1 MQIKQVLNNNVIT
14 VLDEQEH
21 ELVIMGRGIAFGR
34 KAGDKVDESRIEK
47 IFKLDDKE
55 MNKRLME
62 LLAEIPLSFVEV
74 SEEIIRYAKQHTN
87 KKIHDNIYVSLTDHI
102 YYAVERFQQGID
114 IKNALLWETKRF
126 YPDEYRIGQHALSI
140 IAEKV
145 GIILPEDEAGFIA
158 LHIVNAQMNEDMPVM
173 INITKFIQDV
183 LHIVKFHFGIE
194 YDEESLAYYRF
205 VTHLKFFAQRILNHR
220 SQKEEDNSLFEMVK
234 VNYSKAFSCAQKIQS
249 YIQKIYQEQLTNEDL
264 LYLTIH
270 IHRVVQKKEVYNQSQ
285 P

>member
-205 VTHLKFFAQRILNHR
+205 VTHLKF
-220 SQKEEDNSLFEMVK
+220 
-234 VNYSKAFSCAQKIQS
+234 
-249 YIQKIYQEQLTNEDL
+249 L
-264 LYLTIH
+264 LS
-270 IHRVVQKKEVYNQSQ
+270 ES
-285 P
+285 

>member
-34 KAGDKVDESRIEK
+34 KAGDEVDDSKIEK

-74 SEEIIRYAKQHTN
+74 SEEIIRYAKQHTS

-126 YPDEYRIGQHALSI
+126 YPDEYRTGQHALSI

-220 SQKEEDNSLFEMVK
+220 NQKEEDNSLFEMVK
-234 VNYSKAFSCAQKIQS
+234 NNYSRAFACAQKIQS
-249 YIQKIYQEQLTNEDL
+249 YIQKMYQEQLTNEDL

-270 IHRVVQKKEVYNQSQ
+270 IHRIVQKKVEYS
-285 P
+285 

>member
-34 KAGDKVDESRIEK
+34 KAGDLVEESKIEK
-47 IFKLDDKE
+47 TFKLDDKE

-62 LLAEIPLSFVEV
+62 LLSEIPLSFVEV
-74 SEEIIRYAKQHTN
+74 SEEIIRYAKQNTS

-220 SQKEEDNSLFEMVK
+220 KQKEEDNSLFDMVK
-234 VNYSKAFSCAQKIQS
+234 TNYSKAYACVQKVQS
-249 YIQKIYQEQLTNEDL
+249 YIQKMYQEQLTNEDL

-270 IHRVVQKKEVYNQSQ
+270 IHRIVQKKEEYN
-285 P
+285 

>member
-34 KAGDKVDESRIEK
+34 KAGDEVDDSKIEK

-74 SEEIIRYAKQHTN
+74 SEEIIRYAKQHTS

-220 SQKEEDNSLFEMVK
+220 NQKEEDNSLFEMVK
-234 VNYSKAFSCAQKIQS
+234 NNYSRAFACAQKIQS
-249 YIQKIYQEQLTNEDL
+249 YIQKMYQEQLTNEDL

-270 IHRVVQKKEVYNQSQ
+270 IHRIVQKKVEYS
-285 P
+285 

>member
-14 VLDEQEH
+14 VLGEQEQ
-21 ELVIMGRGIAFGR
+21 ELVIMGRGIAFGC
-34 KAGDKVDESRIEK
+34 KAGDEVDETKIEK
-47 IFKLDDKE
+47 TFKLDDKE
-55 MNKRLME
+55 MNERLME
-62 LLAEIPLSFVEV
+62 LLSEIPLSFVEV
-74 SEEIIRYAKQHTN
+74 SEEIIQYAKQHTN

-102 YYAVERFQQGID
+102 YYAVERFKQGID
-114 IKNALLWETKRF
+114 IKNAMLWETKRF

-220 SQKEEDNSLFEMVK
+220 KHKDEDNSLFEMVK
-234 VNYSKAFSCAQKIQS
+234 TNYSKAYACAQKVQS
-249 YIQKIYQEQLTNEDL
+249 YIQKMYQEQLTNEDL

-270 IHRVVQKKEVYNQSQ
+270 IHRIVQKKEEHS
-285 P
+285 

>member
-249 YIQKIYQEQLTNEDL
+249 YIQKMYQEQLTNEDL

>member
-14 VLDEQEH
+14 VLDEQDQ

-34 KAGDKVDESRIEK
+34 KAGDDVDESQIEK
-47 IFKLDDKE
+47 TFKLDDKE
-55 MNKRLME
+55 MNKRLLE

-74 SEEIIRYAKQHTN
+74 SEDIIQYARKHTN

-102 YYAVERFQQGID
+102 YYAVERFQQGIA

-126 YPDEYRIGQHALSI
+126 YPEEYRIGQHALSI

-158 LHIVNAQMNEDMPVM
+158 LHLVNAQMNEDMPVM

-194 YDEESLAYYRF
+194 YEEDSLAYYRF

-220 SQKEEDNSLFEMVK
+220 TQKDSDNSLFEMVK
-234 VNYSKAFSCAQKIQS
+234 TNYSRAYACAQKVQS
-249 YIQKIYQEQLTNEDL
+249 YIQKMYQEQLTDEDM

-270 IHRVVQKKEVYNQSQ
+270 IHRIVQKKEENS
-285 P
+285 

>member
-34 KAGDKVDESRIEK
+34 KAGDEVDDSRIEK

-74 SEEIIRYAKQHTN
+74 SEEIIRYAKQHTS

-220 SQKEEDNSLFEMVK
+220 KQKEEDNSLFEMVK
-234 VNYSKAFSCAQKIQS
+234 NNYSKAFACAKKIQS
-249 YIQKIYQEQLTNEDL
+249 YIQKMYQEQLTNEDL

-270 IHRVVQKKEVYNQSQ
+270 IHRIVQKKVEYS
-285 P
+285 

>member
-14 VLDEQEH
+14 VLDEQDQ

-34 KAGDKVDESRIEK
+34 KAGDNVDESRVEK
-47 IFKLDDKE
+47 TFKLDDKE
-55 MNKRLME
+55 MNKRLLE

-74 SEEIIRYAKQHTN
+74 SEEIIQYARKHTN
-87 KKIHDNIYVSLTDHI
+87 KKIHNNIYVSLTDHI
-102 YYAVERFQQGID
+102 YYAAERFQQGID

-126 YPDEYRIGQHALSI
+126 YPEEYRVGQHALSI

-158 LHIVNAQMNEDMPVM
+158 LHLANAQMNEDMPVM

-183 LHIVKFHFGIE
+183 LQIVKFHFGIE
-194 YDEESLAYYRF
+194 YEEESLAYYRF

-220 SQKEEDNSLFEMVK
+220 TQKDNDNSLFEMVK
-234 VNYSKAFSCAQKIQS
+234 TNYNRAYACAQKVQS
-249 YIQKIYQEQLTNEDL
+249 YIQKMYQEQLTNEDM

-270 IHRVVQKKEVYNQSQ
+270 IHRIVQKKDES
-285 P
+285 